1 MDKAMLISIVIPVY
15 NSEKSISNIVR
26 DLESVFRES
35 YQHEIILVN
44 DGSRDDSDGVCRDL
58 HSKFQGRVVYLEL
71 SRNFGEHNAV
81 MAGLNIAK
89 GDWVIIMDDDQQ
101 NPAEEA
107 KKLTDYAIS
116 SNYEVIYAKYDDK
129 KHGLGRN
136 LGSWFN
142 DKVANLMLQKPKEL
156 YLCSFKIISAKIV
169 KEIICY
175 ELPFPYIDGIIL
187 SITRDI
193 GTLKVKHGKR
203 HEGKSGYTI
212 GKLIHLWS
220 NMFTNFSIIPL
231 RIAIVCGF
239 IFSGIGFVLGIYTV
253 IEKIMNPEIPLG
265 YASLFVA
272 MSFFSGMILIA
283 LGMLGEYIG
292 RIFLSINRRPQFVIK
307 NKYDKD
313 N

>member
-1 MDKAMLISIVIPVY
+1 MMISIIIPVY
-15 NSEKSISNIVR
+15 NSEKTITKVVSSII
-26 DLESVFRES
+26 SVFKDH

-44 DGSRDDSDGVCRDL
+44 DGSEDDSDKVCREL
-58 HSKFQGRVVYLEL
+58 HGRFEGRVIYVEL

-81 MAGLNIAK
+81 MAGLNVAK
-89 GDWVIIMDDDQQ
+89 GDWHIIMDDDGQ

-107 KKLTDYAIS
+107 LKLADFAINNS
-116 SNYEVIYAKYDDK
+116 YEVVYAQYDNK
-129 KHGLGRN
+129 EHSAGRN

-142 DKVANLMLQKPKEL
+142 DKVANLMLKKPAEL
-156 YLCSFKIISAKIV
+156 YLCSFKIISAQIV

-187 SITRDI
+187 GITKHI
-193 GTLKVKHGKR
+193 GTLTVKHGKR
-203 HEGKSGYTI
+203 SVGKSGYTI

-239 IFSGIGFVLGIYTV
+239 IFSGIGFVLGILTI

-272 MSFFSGMILIA
+272 MSFFAGMILIA

-292 RIFLSINRRPQFVIK
+292 RIFLSINRKPQYVIK
-307 NKYDKD
+307 RKYD
-313 N
+313 